1 MEDSFEGI
9 YLNNY
14 KFEKYIRGDSHCAVF
29 QGVHLKTARKVA
41 IKSFFLKEM
50 HPRLKEFIKNDLDRY
65 RSIKNPNVLRIEE
78 YFESDI
84 YGFMVYEYC
93 KDHTLEDFW
102 TKHKKIVPEKKL
114 IKIVRQMF
122 NGFKAL
128 WEKKIFGRDYKLKNI
143 LVSEN
148 KVKIG
153 ECLDFIKTGSVLFQ
167 NQREYLAP
175 EILEEGDTSNKIIP
189 SKADLWSLG
198 VALYKL
204 TYGKSPFQGIN
215 DLLLLKD
222 INKYFEN
229 AKNVESEKFNR
240 FKRQDLKF
248 GELFKDLFVNIFKK
262 LEDRHITTIF
272 QQELLIKKFQK
283 EHFCEPEDEMSLKIL
298 TENKFKE
305 ESERCPFLSLSSSNN
320 PKSSKAL
327 DKDHSTADENS
338 RKAAKNGDSPIEER
352 KTGYAD
358 KHYRESNLA
367 NEFSKE
373 IVASQPILEAKENN
387 KKSSWKVPCFSD
399 N

>member
-50 HPRLKEFIKNDLDRY
+50 HPRLKEFIKNDLDTY

-102 TKHKKIVPEKKL
+102 SKHKKLVPEKKL
-114 IKIVRQMF
+114 IKIIRQMF

-148 KVKIG
+148 KVKVG
-153 ECLDFIKTGSVLFQ
+153 ECLDFVKTGSVLFQ

-175 EILEEGDTSNKIIP
+175 EILEEGDTSQP

-222 INKYFEN
+222 IKKYFEN
-229 AKNVESEKFNR
+229 VKNMESGTESKVLNR
-240 FKRQDLKF
+240 FERQDLRF
-248 GELFKDLFVNIFKK
+248 GELFKELFVNIFKK

-272 QQELLIKKFQK
+272 KQDLIIRKFKK
-283 EHFCEPEDEMSLKIL
+283 DEFEMDDISLKVL
-298 TENKFKE
+298 TTQQKYGRDENEKTHNSF
-305 ESERCPFLSLSSSNN
+305 SPYLTSTTNN
-320 PKSSKAL
+320 PKSSKTL
-327 DKDHSTADENS
+327 DKEFSTADENS
-338 RKAAKNGDSPIEER
+338 KKAAKNSIEES
-352 KTGYAD
+352 KTGYED
-358 KHYRESNLA
+358 KHYRDSNLVK
-367 NEFSKE
+367 EFNKD
-373 IVASQPILEAKENN
+373 IVTLPKPILEPTEIK
-387 KKSSWKVPCFSD
+387 KKSFWGALC
-399 N
+399 